1 MKFLYRKAGHLS
13 HDGVPKLTT
22 GWEIEIDAKE
32 YKISF
37 CESTTVFHITYYD
50 TSLYRSVLRPHEF
63 GLTVFLILYGQHFFF
78 NFKIVLFGINF

>member
-37 CESTTVFHITYYD
+37 CECPLQSFT
-50 TSLYRSVLRPHEF
+50 
-63 GLTVFLILYGQHFFF
+63 
-78 NFKIVLFGINF
+78 